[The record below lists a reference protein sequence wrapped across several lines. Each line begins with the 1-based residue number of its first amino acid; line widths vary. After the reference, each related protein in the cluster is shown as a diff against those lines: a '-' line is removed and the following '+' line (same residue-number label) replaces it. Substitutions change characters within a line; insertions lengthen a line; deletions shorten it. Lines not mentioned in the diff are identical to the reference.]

1 MLIKPFIIDTLTE
14 ECYIYI
20 YSAFLKPYDAKQYA
34 EIILG
39 AFKQH
44 APAVLI
50 NYPPQFN
57 PNDQRDIMAVMA
69 THWVF
74 SCSSRYFLE
83 KVIEHNKIFN
93 TTMAAIYYQS
103 VFDFPLDFPGKLFF
117 YRLISSFSQN

>member
-74 SCSSRYFLE
+74 SCSSSNF
-83 KVIEHNKIFN
+83 
-93 TTMAAIYYQS
+93 
-103 VFDFPLDFPGKLFF
+103 
-117 YRLISSFSQN
+117 